1 MINDYNHYK
10 VENAVD
16 FLIDSQLKYN
26 QYKQMVKVCLKS
38 LIVSSDFSIKKLY
51 SIKTWNSSKSFDE
64 NIDVLI
70 DAYYIYIYFFMK
82 NKESPK
88 TTSKYLFSLIEK
100 NKG

>member
-1 MINDYNHYK
+1 MNNDYNHYK

-16 FLIDSQLKYN
+16 FLIDSQLKYT
-26 QYKQMVKVCLKS
+26 QYKKMIKVCLKS

-51 SIKTWNSSKSFDE
+51 SIKTWNTSKSFDE
-64 NIDVLI
+64 NIDIII
-70 DAYYIYIYFFMK
+70 DTYYIYVYFFMK

-88 TTSKYLFSLIEK
+88 TVSDYLFDIINK